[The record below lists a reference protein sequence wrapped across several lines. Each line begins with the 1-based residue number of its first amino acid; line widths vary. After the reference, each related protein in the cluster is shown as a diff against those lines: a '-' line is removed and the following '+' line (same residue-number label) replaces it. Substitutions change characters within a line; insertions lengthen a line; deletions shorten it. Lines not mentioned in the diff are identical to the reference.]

1 MIVSAYKGGIVVDFT
16 KHLPD
21 NEDLDLSINLDK
33 SKPLQ
38 ILKDENKENKVK
50 KKLVEKNKEKT
61 DFELDF

>member
-1 MIVSAYKGGIVVDFT
+1 MVDFT